1 VTTRNFEDMNSN
13 DEGNER
19 ATLQCDEMLE
29 CLKATYGH
37 ASRNF
42 LKRCQSMID
51 GIPIPNPRMPTSTSI
66 TPKLEVSTCTPNLFK
81 SLGFKPFTRDG
92 EKMMFKAKMLHNQSK
107 SMAMMA
113 SHFASAF
120 EI

>member
-1 VTTRNFEDMNSN
+1 MNSN
-13 DEGNER
+13 DEGNKW

-37 ASRNF
+37 TSRNF

-51 GIPIPNPRMPTSTSI
+51 GIPIPNPRMPTPTSI
-66 TPKLEVSTCTPNLFK
+66 TPKLEVSTPNLFR
-81 SLGFKPFTRDG
+81 SLNFKPFTSDG
-92 EKMMFKAKMLHNQSK
+92 ERMMSKIKMLHNQSK
-107 SMAMMA
+107 NMVMMA
-113 SHFASAF
+113 FHFAFAF